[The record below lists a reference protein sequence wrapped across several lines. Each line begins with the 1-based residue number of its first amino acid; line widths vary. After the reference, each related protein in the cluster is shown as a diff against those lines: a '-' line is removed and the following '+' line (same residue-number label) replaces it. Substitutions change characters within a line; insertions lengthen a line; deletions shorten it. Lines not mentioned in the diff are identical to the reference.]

1 MNKYLIGLLLCACAA
16 AQPIQNVAIS
26 KTPSSPSITTLTF
39 YTSLGSPQYICKAP
53 SLQPLYTWSV
63 TPSSQQGTLTS
74 IVVATNVGTVTTAA
88 NHGLQVNDVV
98 VVAGSTTTAL
108 NGTYVIQTV
117 PSTTTFTITTVG
129 VSNATYN
136 TAALQMTTTAPRSN
150 ASIWSIEQYTYGST
164 GGASGN
170 PIADQWATSLSN
182 AQQGGTVAF
191 SFSCDARTTLGY
203 Q

>member
-1 MNKYLIGLLLCACAA
+1 MRRSCKKYSTMALWAPCPPTHKRNSVRISGKSDYPQRKARERILMNKYLIGLLLCACAA

-98 VVAGSTTTAL
+98 VVAG
-108 NGTYVIQTV
+108 
-117 PSTTTFTITTVG
+117 
-129 VSNATYN
+129 
-136 TAALQMTTTAPRSN
+136 
-150 ASIWSIEQYTYGST
+150 
-164 GGASGN
+164 
-170 PIADQWATSLSN
+170 
-182 AQQGGTVAF
+182 
-191 SFSCDARTTLGY
+191 
-203 Q
+203 